1 MVKEDRTL
9 FWIVI
14 GYSIG
19 LILVIAGLSYLLWN
33 RSDPRIVYVP
43 VSILEWGFI
52 GGMVGVLYRLS
63 FKQHRHRNESQL
75 YRWIIAKPIVAI
87 VMGAIVYFLAVSGE
101 LALNGST
108 QINNIEFLN
117 VIAFLGGF
125 SDRFSIDLLNRIV
138 GAEKWENGKE
148 RPNEE

>member
-1 MVKEDRTL
+1 MKEDRNL

-19 LILVIAGLSYLLWN
+19 LILIIAALSYLLWN
-33 RSDPRIVYVP
+33 QNDPRIVYVP

-52 GGMVGVLYRLS
+52 GGMVGVLYRLA
-63 FKQHRHRNESQL
+63 FKRSGHRNNAQL
-75 YRWIIAKPIVAI
+75 YRWIIAKPIVSV

-101 LALNGST
+101 LALNGRT

-138 GAEKWENGKE
+138 GAESWERSDPE
-148 RPNEE
+148 

>member
-108 QINNIEFLN
+108 RINNIEFLN